1 MRNGGYYFALKK
13 EGSNRE
19 LNWNF
24 GVARNYIA
32 SCNIAKLILHN
43 ALCNKLYNVFFL
55 RNMCTGSYKNWPGA
69 YRKCRIK

>member
-19 LNWNF
+19 LNLNF
-24 GVARNYIA
+24 GVARNDIA

-43 ALCNKLYNVFFL
+43 ALCNTLYNVFFFEEHVYWIIQKL
-55 RNMCTGSYKNWPGA
+55 AWSIQKVSD
-69 YRKCRIK
+69 